1 MSRTLQVWAKSVVW
15 SLRAVF
21 DFSKNRGFIGKIP
34 HLFLPQES
42 QEAAGRR
49 KCSIWGIAG
58 LGGSERSVLTVAG
71 DIHPCPVSWQQ
82 SFLVSVQGEKVCEDK
97 KLHLCHSQ

>member
-1 MSRTLQVWAKSVVW
+1 M
-15 SLRAVF
+15 F
-21 DFSKNRGFIGKIP
+21 DFSKSRGFIGKVP
-34 HLFLPQES
+34 YLLLPQES

-58 LGGSERSVLTVAG
+58 LGGSERPVLTVAG

-82 SFLVSVQGEKVCEDK
+82 SFMASVQGEKVCEDK
-97 KLHLCHSQ
+97 KLHICHFQ